1 MAPQTAVVLA
11 GGEGQRLR
19 PLTRNRPKP
28 MLPAANRPII
38 EYVLDAIIE
47 AGVSDIHLVVGYK
60 RQRVQSHLG
69 PTYRN
74 VKLTYH
80 TQEKQL
86 GSGHALLQARDEI
99 DESFVVVNGD
109 QIADPALITD
119 VLDAHDSQ
127 VAAATLSV
135 VDSEKA
141 VQYGVVTVEGDHV
154 TQLRE
159 QPRNEPTGLL
169 NAGIYAFTPSIF
181 EVLDTLPRPSGTLAL
196 TAAVSHLIEETEQPV
211 RGVRGDG
218 FWIDATFPWDLLAV
232 AQQVYTMEWIDEPT
246 IDPHVWVAES
256 ATVHPS
262 ATLEGPVVVG
272 PDAEIGAGAVVGPAA
287 TIGGNATVGANAVLT
302 NTLIDD
308 GSRVGANSTVVDA
321 VFGQDV
327 VFGPNSVITG
337 GDHDVTIDTQVYPD
351 RELGAVIADRSRLG
365 GGTTVCGGVL
375 IGSGVR
381 VHDGVRVETNVAD
394 EVELR

>member
-47 AGVSDIHLVVGYK
+47 AGISDIHLVVGYK
-60 RQRVQSHLG
+60 RQRVQSHFG
-69 PTYRN
+69 PTYQN
-74 VKLTYH
+74 ADLTYH

-99 DESFVVVNGD
+99 DEPFVAINGD

-119 VLDAHDSQ
+119 VLDAHDRNEP
-127 VAAATLSV
+127 AATLSV
-135 VDSEKA
+135 VDSGKA
-141 VQYGVVTVEGDHV
+141 AQYGVVTLEAGHV
-154 TQLRE
+154 THLRE
-159 QPRNEPTGLL
+159 QPRDDSTGAL
-169 NAGIYAFTPSIF
+169 NAGIYAFTPGIF
-181 EVLDTLPRPSGTLAL
+181 EVLDTLPRPSGMLSL
-196 TAAVSHLIEETEQPV
+196 TAAISHLAEETEQTV
-211 RGVRGDG
+211 QGVKSDG

-232 AQQVYTMEWIDEPT
+232 ARQVYTMEWINEPAV
-246 IDPHVWVAES
+246 DSHVWVAES

-262 ATLEGPVVVG
+262 ATLKGPVVVG

-302 NTLIDD
+302 NALIDD
-308 GSRVGANSTVVDA
+308 GSRVGANATVVDA
-321 VFGQDV
+321 IFGQDV
-327 VFGPNSVITG
+327 VFGPNSVIAG
-337 GDHDVTIDTQVYPD
+337 GEHDVRIDTQVYPNH
-351 RELGAVIADRSRLG
+351 ELGAVIADRSQLG

-375 IGSGVR
+375 IGSGVQ
-381 VHDGVRVETNVAD
+381 VQDGERIETNVAD
-394 EVELR
+394 GVELR